1 MNAMSI
7 LPKTPI
13 VKEHT
18 MKTEIET
25 IIRTEADV
33 RVSVSDFDD
42 CVWLAMQTRHGS
54 AHVVLNREE
63 ARQIIQGLQAILDAE
78 VPA

>member
-1 MNAMSI
+1 MSAECK
-7 LPKTPI
+7 PQN
-13 VKEHT
+13 KENT

-33 RVSVSDFDD
+33 RVSVSDFDND
-42 CVWLAMQTRHGS
+42 VWLALQSRHGS
-54 AHVVLNREE
+54 AHVVLNRDE

>member
-1 MNAMSI
+1 
-7 LPKTPI
+7 
-13 VKEHT
+13 

-33 RVSVSDFDD
+33 RVSVSDFDND
-42 CVWLAMQTRHGS
+42 VWLALQSRHGS
-54 AHVVLNREE
+54 AHVVLNRDE